1 MLSKTLIQLS
11 ADGWGCTPSLL
22 VVVPEVTQSWSL
34 GALWYGYQQPPGGF
48 PPDCCCQCPCPHGG
62 PLLTHSSAGGPQTL
76 TGRSDSLFYGVPVP
90 FPWVLVHTRF
100 VCTLQEWSL
109 CFPQSYG
116 GPIIKFH
123 WPSKSDSL
131 GILSTFAD
139 PQDGEP
145 DLGLRTFTTVR
156 ELLWY
161 YSPVCGSP
169 DRYRILFYRD

>member
-22 VVVPEVTQSWSL
+22 VVLPEVTQSWSL

-109 CFPQSYG
+109 CFPQSCEN
-116 GPIIKFH
+116 PEIKSH

-131 GILSTFAD
+131 EIPSVF
-139 PQDGEP
+139 
-145 DLGLRTFTTVR
+145 V
-156 ELLWY
+156 
-161 YSPVCGSP
+161 GSP
-169 DRYRILFYRD
+169 DWEA